1 MVLQGHNIQNH
12 LLVLCCVQLHS
23 MYRQQQSKHSEY
35 KRRHHAITHLF
46 SFELL
51 EAVLPVLGEL
61 GLLALARLPQR
72 RLDLHLPLATPARQA
87 HTGLSIEQEEK
98 KNWKSKSQ

>member
-12 LLVLCCVQLHS
+12 LLVLCCVHLHG
-23 MYRQQQSKHSEY
+23 MYRQQQSKHAEY

-61 GLLALARLPQR
+61 GLLALTRLPQR

-87 HTGLSIEQEEK
+87 QTGSVERTTRRRLESRDP
-98 KNWKSKSQ
+98 